1 MHSYTKILFS
11 SNLSNTYFS
20 SVDFLALG
28 CSTIDDNFTRE
39 LLIIGIVKM
48 RGPHTAENVLV
59 AIKDILGQF
68 KFNKAKISAI
78 VCDEGSNLLRLF
90 GTLNSENS
98 FYLNF
103 IEEDVDDPSDLDY
116 EQLVTDE
123 TSDGSTDEEEDDDDA
138 DEVNTENSP
147 SI

>member
-1 MHSYTKILFS
+1 MHF
-11 SNLSNTYFS
+11 
-20 SVDFLALG
+20 
-28 CSTIDDNFTRE
+28 R
-39 LLIIGIVKM
+39 
-48 RGPHTAENVLV
+48 
-59 AIKDILGQF
+59 
-68 KFNKAKISAI
+68 
-78 VCDEGSNLLRLF
+78 SNLLRLF